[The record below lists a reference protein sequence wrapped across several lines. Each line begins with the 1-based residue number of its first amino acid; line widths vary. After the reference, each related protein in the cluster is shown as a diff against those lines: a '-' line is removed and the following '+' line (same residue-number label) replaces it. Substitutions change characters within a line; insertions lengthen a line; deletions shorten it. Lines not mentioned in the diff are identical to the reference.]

1 MPLWLVHGTHFEQQE
16 LSCWMCVHVYVFTN
30 ASVHV
35 HNPAMVY
42 IALSKDGL
50 CGWIWRLEINLTSL
64 VQPLSAL
71 IFETRSLTFT
81 CNFNSARLTC
91 PRDPTVSASSVLGF
105 HEFWGKSL
113 GKFLTDHLLALTK
126 SSPHLVPSE
135 IKACLTMAYSPWV
148 DSPPRVWRMSHEPR
162 ASRPSPADSRTSEP
176 FLGQLSSLLSGLLT
190 RVSAQMCLC
199 FGLRGASLIM
209 ASKGD
214 QLTHFRC
221 LWS

>member
-35 HNPAMVY
+35 HNPAMVR

-81 CNFNSARLTC
+81 YNFNSARLTG

-105 HEFWGKSL
+105 HEFWDKSL
-113 GKFLTDHLLALTK
+113 GKFLTDRPPPR
-126 SSPHLVPSE
+126 PHQV
-135 IKACLTMAYSPWV
+135 I
-148 DSPPRVWRMSHEPR
+148 SPPRSLRNQSLSHYGVLTLSWFSPSRVEDVSWT
-162 ASRPSPADSRTSEP
+162 ASITTLP
-176 FLGQLSSLLSGLLT
+176 
-190 RVSAQMCLC
+190 CW
-199 FGLRGASLIM
+199 
-209 ASKGD
+209 
-214 QLTHFRC
+214 LTHFWALLRPA
-221 LWS
+221 L